1 MDPAGPVENAPR
13 FPPPLGRRSRAA
25 HRLHRPY
32 DRSPRKGTGYNPRST
47 QARRYRQESE
57 ERRSAPMRRSEC
69 PEQAFRLAGMRTR
82 PGMGTFFAD
91 RAPFV
96 PAVERESALD
106 SAIEALL
113 IEAHTLGVAPE
124 EIGICLSRK
133 LEYFARARRERDGQS
148 T

>member
-69 PEQAFRLAGMRTR
+69 PEQAFRLAGMRIKQAAAI
-82 PGMGTFFAD
+82 PGWNGGSPRQYD
-91 RAPFV
+91 
-96 PAVERESALD
+96 
-106 SAIEALL
+106 
-113 IEAHTLGVAPE
+113 GVA
-124 EIGICLSRK
+124 I
-133 LEYFARARRERDGQS
+133 
-148 T
+148 